1 MTMKGWTELSIATCP
16 GCGGHYAASAARCP
30 KCGAPRQTAGNTHA
44 PPAAR
49 PPRQASKAR
58 LIRAGQDRGNGLVSF
73 KKRMQNHEE

>member
-1 MTMKGWTELSIATCP
+1 MKNWAELNITECP
-16 GCGGHYAASAARCP
+16 RGCGYYSITAARCP

-73 KKRMQNHEE
+73 KKRMQNHGE